1 MSISLNEYSTSPVL
15 VRKIIIFQ
23 YKSVLLSCSIYE
35 LSSLDKEMEF
45 NEYLAI
51 VYMLV
56 PASKRVAYVK
66 SVGNVKTKTR
76 EREKEMITL

>member
-1 MSISLNEYSTSPVL
+1 
-15 VRKIIIFQ
+15 
-23 YKSVLLSCSIYE
+23 
-35 LSSLDKEMEF
+35 MEF